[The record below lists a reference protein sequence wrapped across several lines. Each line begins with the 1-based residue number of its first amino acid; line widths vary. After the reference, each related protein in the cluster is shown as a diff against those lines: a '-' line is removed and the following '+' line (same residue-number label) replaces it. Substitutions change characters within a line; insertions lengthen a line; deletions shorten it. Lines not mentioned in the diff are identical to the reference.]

1 MRILK
6 AGLQTKFT
14 PNEWKTMKEEAAYKR
29 VWYFDETAIAN
40 QRIHDE
46 DEAKGLGLTKQ
57 QVETFRMAFKLFDA
71 DGDGTISISEIG

>member
-40 QRIHDE
+40 QKIHDE
-46 DEAKGLGLTKQ
+46 DEAKGLGLTK
-57 QVETFRMAFKLFDA
+57 
-71 DGDGTISISEIG
+71 